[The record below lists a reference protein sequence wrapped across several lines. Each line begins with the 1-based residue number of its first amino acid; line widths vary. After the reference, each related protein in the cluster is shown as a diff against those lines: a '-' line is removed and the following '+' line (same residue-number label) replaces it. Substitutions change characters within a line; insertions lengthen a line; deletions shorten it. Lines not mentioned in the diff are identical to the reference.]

1 VRMVSHGD
9 EDAAGARLGA
19 RGSTLL
25 ATVLATG
32 PAPKLSGDEADW
44 ETFSYDWK
52 MYVEFLM
59 QSQEDVYRMCNC
71 SRCFGGAWTWRRKI
85 VPK

>member
-1 VRMVSHGD
+1 MAPPGFEFDSTSSEEERTGGRGRVVRMVSHGD
-9 EDAAGARLGA
+9 EDAAGARAGA

-32 PAPKLSGDEADW
+32 PAPKFSVEEADW

-52 MYVEFLM
+52 MYVEIRAD
-59 QSQEDVYRMCNC
+59 S
-71 SRCFGGAWTWRRKI
+71 
-85 VPK
+85 